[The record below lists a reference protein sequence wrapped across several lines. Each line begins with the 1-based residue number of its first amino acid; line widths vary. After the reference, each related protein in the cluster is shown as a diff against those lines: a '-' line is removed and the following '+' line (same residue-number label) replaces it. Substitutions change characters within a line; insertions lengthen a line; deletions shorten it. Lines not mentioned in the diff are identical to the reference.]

1 MESQSTLEAERSE
14 LEGLR
19 HDANGDATS
28 ALADD
33 LKRVH
38 KELVSTKA
46 TLEKTQ
52 REATQHA
59 DLVAELRQDLRSAER
74 EIDRLQKL
82 SPRPETN
89 RRTSVASSRSSLGG
103 DDAAATRE
111 QIVGL
116 KSIIETLTA
125 ENKDLAEQ
133 NSKVVAEAKQLKD
146 AQQALERTVEK
157 CVSLPVSSARAICF
171 ARASRRA
178 ERVDSRHA
186 DAFAPSAAS
195 CRSSTILPPPRKKRL
210 PSRPRPP
217 PTLPSDAS

>member
-1 MESQSTLEAERSE
+1 MRSCECGPRPAHAADALAHAERSTKSESQSAARIQELQAALLESQSTLEAERSE

-19 HDANGDATS
+19 HEASGDATS

-33 LKRVH
+33 LRRVH
-38 KELVSTKA
+38 KELASTKA
-46 TLEKTQ
+46 KLEQTQ

-59 DLVAELRQDLRSAER
+59 DLVAELREDLRSAER

-82 SPRPETN
+82 SPPAEVG

-103 DDAAATRE
+103 DDAAAARE

-133 NSKVVAEAKQLKD
+133 NSKVVAEAEQLKD

-157 CVSLPVSSARAICF
+157 CVAVPLPRRPGCSSRGSS
-171 ARASRRA
+171 SR
-178 ERVDSRHA
+178 
-186 DAFAPSAAS
+186 
-195 CRSSTILPPPRKKRL
+195 
-210 PSRPRPP
+210 
-217 PTLPSDAS
+217 